1 MSTSSEESKTRSSV
15 DGVSPSFEDL
25 YTKGDYLKKQ
35 PTWHVEE
42 SPWKVKAIIR
52 MLQRNQLR
60 PKTICDVGCGV
71 GEVVKLLQDNTE
83 YDCTFWGYEISPQ
96 AFELC
101 KSRAN
106 ERLHFKLA
114 DFTQEKKVFFELLLA
129 MDVFEHVEDYFSFLR
144 ALKPKG
150 EYKIFQVP
158 LDISVR
164 SVLFKELVG
173 FRTSF
178 GHIHY
183 FTKELAIQALKDLG
197 YEVLDYFY
205 TMEEPEP
212 PPLESHASRLRR
224 ARRLLGRF
232 KRRCLR
238 SVDKVL
244 LTFMPDII
252 ERIFGGWRLLIL
264 AK

>member
-1 MSTSSEESKTRSSV
+1 MNTKENALGV
-15 DGVSPSFEDL
+15 DVVSPSFEDL

-42 SPWKVKAIIR
+42 SPWKVKAILR
-52 MLQRNQLR
+52 MLQQNQLR
-60 PKTICDVGCGV
+60 PKTICEVGCGV
-71 GEVVKLLQDNTE
+71 GEVVKLLQDDIG
-83 YDCTFWGYEISPQ
+83 YDCTLWGYEISPQ

-101 KSRAN
+101 KARAN

-114 DFTQEKKVFFELLLA
+114 DFTQEDDAFFDLLLV
-129 MDVFEHVEDYFSFLR
+129 MDVFEHIEDYFSFLR

-158 LDISVR
+158 LDLSVR
-164 SVLFKELVG
+164 SVLFKQLVG
-173 FRTSF
+173 YRTSF

-205 TMEEPEP
+205 TIEESEP
-212 PPLESHASRLRR
+212 PPLERHASRLRR
-224 ARRLLGRF
+224 ARRFLGRY
-232 KRRCLR
+232 KRRLLR
-238 SVDKVL
+238 PLNKLL
-244 LTFMPDII
+244 LTLMPDIM
-252 ERIFGGWRLLIL
+252 ERIFGHWRLLIL